1 MKITIS
7 LDLLPTTKT
16 ASKIVG
22 VSRYKQRACLQAI
35 NSQSFNFTVNGYTE
49 INFCL
54 CHSLSFKLETTI
66 SSVPS
71 WGHCFTKPKR
81 ENLSSLCYC
90 FALLAVPKETP
101 DFFRRTNQGH
111 CRKKKKKNTHTH
123 THTNENFLGRKVK
136 FTEKKK
142 SKKTFTLL
150 EPFILPQF
158 NGLVIQRFF
167 PQGLM
172 LCCVTTVTPF
182 IL

>member
-1 MKITIS
+1 M
-7 LDLLPTTKT
+7 TKT

-54 CHSLSFKLETTI
+54 CHSLSVKLETNI

-111 CRKKKKKNTHTH
+111 CRKKKH

-167 PQGLM
+167 PRVW
-172 LCCVTTVTPF
+172 CF
-182 IL
+182 AA